1 MSDMPSNG
9 HPREP
14 DSDWPSPRGVQA
26 SDAQISGVRV
36 LLAEDHRELHRAMR
50 QFLEDAGA
58 SVESA
63 YDGREAV
70 TKALSSSFDIVLMDL
85 RMAHMDGLE
94 ATRTLRLHGCVMPIV
109 AITADLAALR
119 LQEAQGA
126 GCNACL
132 TKPFK
137 IRDLVACLSSRKP
150 A

>member
-1 MSDMPSNG
+1 MADTPTNG
-9 HPREP
+9 YPREP
-14 DSDWPSPRGVQA
+14 HSDWPAAPAVQA

-70 TKALSSSFDIVLMDL
+70 AKALSSTFDIVLMDL

-94 ATRTLRLHGCVMPIV
+94 ATRTLRLHGCALPIV

-119 LQEAQGA
+119 LPEAQGA
-126 GCNACL
+126 GCNGCL

-137 IRDLVACLSSRKP
+137 IRDLVACLPGRKP
-150 A
+150 S